1 MTVNVSQK
9 EFLQIALSV
18 TRLSLVLIIYFVM
31 DLTLGLLTIDLP
43 WSHFSLNNI
52 NLQLISKTRCVYI
65 LDLDSK
71 ILE

>member
-9 EFLQIALSV
+9 ECLQIALSV